1 MESIISVRG
10 LQTILGN
17 RVIHENLDLDVNR
30 GEIVA
35 IIGDSGCGKTT
46 LLRAILLLLKPSK
59 GDIYVL
65 DRNIY
70 QMSIRQENDLKRRWG
85 VMYQHSA
92 LFSSLTILENVMFPI
107 KEFTDLP
114 LQLIHELA
122 ILKIK
127 MVGLPLAAADM
138 FPAEL
143 SGGMKKR
150 AAMARAIA
158 MDPEILFLDEP
169 TAGLDP
175 QSAGDFDDLI
185 LYMRKALGLT
195 IVLVTHDLDT
205 LWHVPDSVAYI
216 ADKKVIA
223 KENIKELVRISH
235 PSVNAYFA
243 GLRAKAREKAFG
255 E

>member
-1 MESIISVRG
+1 MSIISIRN
-10 LQTILGN
+10 LQTVLGSK
-17 RVIHENLDLDVNR
+17 VIHEGLDLDVEP
-30 GEIVA
+30 GEILA

-46 LLRAILLLLKPSK
+46 LLRAILLLLRPASGEIHVFDK
-59 GDIYVL
+59 
-65 DRNIY
+65 NIFSMT
-70 QMSIRQENDLKRRWG
+70 MSQENALKRRWG

-92 LFSSLTILENVMFPI
+92 LFSSLTILENVMFPL

-114 LQLIHELA
+114 LQVMHELA
-122 ILKIK
+122 LLKIK
-127 MVGLPLAAADM
+127 MVGLPLHAADM
-138 FPAEL
+138 FPSEL

-150 AAMARAIA
+150 AAMARAIV

-175 QSAGDFDDLI
+175 QSAGGFDELI

-205 LWHVPDSVAYI
+205 LWYVPDRIAFI

-223 KENIKELVRISH
+223 NQPIKELVQFSH
-235 PSVNAYFA
+235 PSVETYFS

-255 E
+255 D